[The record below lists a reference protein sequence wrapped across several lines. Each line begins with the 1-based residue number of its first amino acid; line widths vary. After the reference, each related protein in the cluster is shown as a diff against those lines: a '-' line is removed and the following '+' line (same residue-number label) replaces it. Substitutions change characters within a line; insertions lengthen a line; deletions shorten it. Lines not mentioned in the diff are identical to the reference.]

1 MSGFYIYYRPYSSS
15 HGAVEYRRRTAP
27 AAGTRR
33 PNYMLLSGL
42 VPDTTYSI
50 RMTAYNQFGTSEFS
64 NTVVQ
69 KTLALAGQLPAS
81 LQSVSK

>member
-1 MSGFYIYYRPYSSS
+1 
-15 HGAVEYRRRTAP
+15 
-27 AAGTRR
+27 
-33 PNYMLLSGL
+33 MLLSGL